1 MTFFSRIKEG
11 MDRFMSG
18 RYGTDALNRGL
29 LLVWLV
35 FLVFGFIFPTPWL
48 FIPQLILCVV
58 IFFRMLSKNA
68 VRRRRENAAYYEWM
82 KKIGAKWRHF
92 TVRIRDRKIANF
104 FRCPQCRADI
114 RMPKK
119 SGSFKI
125 RCPKCGTEFTKTF
138 H

>member
-48 FIPQLILCVV
+48 FFP
-58 IFFRMLSKNA
+58 
-68 VRRRRENAAYYEWM
+68 
-82 KKIGAKWRHF
+82 
-92 TVRIRDRKIANF
+92 
-104 FRCPQCRADI
+104 P
-114 RMPKK
+114 P
-119 SGSFKI
+119 
-125 RCPKCGTEFTKTF
+125 
-138 H
+138 